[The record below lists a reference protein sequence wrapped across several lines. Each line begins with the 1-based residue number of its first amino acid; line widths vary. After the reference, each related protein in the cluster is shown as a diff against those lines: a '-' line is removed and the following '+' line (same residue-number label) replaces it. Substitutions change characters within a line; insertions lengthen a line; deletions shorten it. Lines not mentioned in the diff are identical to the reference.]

1 MNYKAKV
8 VPNDFSSSGM
18 ELTHLEEKRHFQKVH
33 PLKKSELWAWV
44 CMQTDSWHVKVLLK

>member
-8 VPNDFSSSGM
+8 EPNNFSSPDM
-18 ELTHLEEKRHFQKVH
+18 ELTNLEEKHYFQKVH

-44 CMQTDSWHVKVLLK
+44 SSRQLACYLLMK

>member
-8 VPNDFSSSGM
+8 VTNNFSVSAR
-18 ELTHLEEKRHFQKVH
+18 ELAQLEEKQQFQKVH

-44 CMQTDSWHVKVLLK
+44 RLLLKC